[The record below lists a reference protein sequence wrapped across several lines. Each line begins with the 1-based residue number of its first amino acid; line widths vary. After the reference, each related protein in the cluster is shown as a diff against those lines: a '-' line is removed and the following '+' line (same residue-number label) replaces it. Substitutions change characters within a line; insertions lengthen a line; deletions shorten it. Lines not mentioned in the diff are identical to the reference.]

1 MSVHF
6 NTTEYK
12 VQHLVEK
19 IEMGE
24 IALPYLQRP
33 FVWTNDR
40 VRDLFDSLFSGFPV
54 GYLLLWNSDK
64 NPNIRNINIA
74 SNKTVSH
81 KLIIDGQQRLT
92 ALFSVI
98 KGKKVLDK
106 SFNEREIK
114 LAFNPL
120 TSKFQV
126 SSFVIKYQPEFISDI
141 SIIWNG
147 EKRLRKIGNEY
158 IENLR
163 KIKDLTKDEED
174 LIDDNLEKLEN
185 IGKYTFSA
193 VELSHAV
200 ADEVVSEIFVRI
212 NSKGVS
218 LKQSDFVLTL
228 LSVYWEEGRQKIEE
242 FCRFAQKPSTD
253 KFSPF
258 NYIIQPTEDQI
269 IRVIAALAFKKGS
282 MKDVYNILKGKDVFN
297 HNNDL
302 FESITNELSNALR
315 IVLDNTNW
323 HTFIK
328 TIVGYGYKSDELI
341 SAKNTLLFAY
351 SFFLIGKE
359 EFKINY
365 ETLQKLIIQWFIF
378 SSITGRYSG
387 ATDATFE
394 TDLNRIK
401 DCKNGNDYIAVLSG
415 VIDQELNDSYWSNT
429 LVNDLVTSNSK
440 SPMISA
446 YFAAQNFLG
455 VRVLF
460 SAKNISDLFDPAVK
474 TRKKRLDKHHL
485 FPKNYLVKNYLMDP
499 QKNIKEIN
507 QVANFAYLEFEENIN
522 IKDLPPHD
530 YMEKFKK
537 RYSHEDLTRMYS
549 EHALP
554 IDWENLEYNE
564 FLAQRRKLIA
574 SFIRTAFEK
583 I

>member
-1 MSVHF
+1 
-6 NTTEYK
+6 
-12 VQHLVEK
+12 
-19 IEMGE
+19 
-24 IALPYLQRP
+24 
-33 FVWTNDR
+33 
-40 VRDLFDSLFSGFPV
+40 
-54 GYLLLWNSDK
+54 
-64 NPNIRNINIA
+64 
-74 SNKTVSH
+74 
-81 KLIIDGQQRLT
+81 
-92 ALFSVI
+92 
-98 KGKKVLDK
+98 
-106 SFNEREIK
+106 
-114 LAFNPL
+114 
-120 TSKFQV
+120 
-126 SSFVIKYQPEFISDI
+126 
-141 SIIWNG
+141 
-147 EKRLRKIGNEY
+147 
-158 IENLR
+158 
-163 KIKDLTKDEED
+163 
-174 LIDDNLEKLEN
+174 
-185 IGKYTFSA
+185 
-193 VELSHAV
+193 
-200 ADEVVSEIFVRI
+200 
-212 NSKGVS
+212 
-218 LKQSDFVLTL
+218 
-228 LSVYWEEGRQKIEE
+228 
-242 FCRFAQKPSTD
+242 
-253 KFSPF
+253 
-258 NYIIQPTEDQI
+258 
-269 IRVIAALAFKKGS
+269 VIAALAFKKGS